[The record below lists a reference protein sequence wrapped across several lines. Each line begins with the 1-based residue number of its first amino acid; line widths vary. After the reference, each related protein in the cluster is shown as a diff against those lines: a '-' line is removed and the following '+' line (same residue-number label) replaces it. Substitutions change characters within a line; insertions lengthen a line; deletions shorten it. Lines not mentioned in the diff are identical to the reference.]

1 MASWGSLAHITVAG
15 PGALLSFLGPRVYE
29 AINGTPFPKNVQVAE
44 HLFDKGLID
53 SVVPPSQLSDVVDRA
68 LSILVTG
75 PTPHELGEAFNPVCH
90 KFRMLHD
97 ACRGRPHTGVLGQ
110 NHPSSAQQRRR
121 SQRQPC
127 QVSGLSWSAWPRAN
141 EPRTTWPNAPRRAGA
156 RGRSCDASN
165 VTQPSACFQ
174 HAQTIWP
181 SHPNLTSGWG
191 VNGVR
196 IGPDSALLTWLE
208 LVSDSTLTALKHPL
222 KWPPNIWPVIGV
234 PRWAGVHSGNARSG
248 RAKRSDSRPASHSD
262 EGEELSL
269 NEFSCHSEWNL
280 VREGD
285 GVSSRFVAGNQDSAP
300 TN

>member
-75 PTPHELGEAFNPVCH
+75 PTPHAP
-90 KFRMLHD
+90 R
-97 ACRGRPHTGVLGQ
+97 AW
-110 NHPSSAQQRRR
+110 R
-121 SQRQPC
+121 SVQ
-127 QVSGLSWSAWPRAN
+127 SGLPQV
-141 EPRTTWPNAPRRAGA
+141 PDAPRRLSGSPPYRRPRAKPPVFGSDMA
-156 RGRSCDASN
+156 F
-165 VTQPSACFQ
+165 TPQP
-174 HAQTIWP
+174 
-181 SHPNLTSGWG
+181 
-191 VNGVR
+191 
-196 IGPDSALLTWLE
+196 D
-208 LVSDSTLTALKHPL
+208 VSDSILTALKHPL